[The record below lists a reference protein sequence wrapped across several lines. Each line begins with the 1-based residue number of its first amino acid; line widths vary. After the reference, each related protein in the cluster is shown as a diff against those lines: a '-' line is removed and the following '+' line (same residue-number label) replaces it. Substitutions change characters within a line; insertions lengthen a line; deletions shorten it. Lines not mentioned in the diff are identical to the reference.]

1 MLSDIKKTED
11 LSQNIPNWSRVL
23 LYWDRYTSPFRL
35 SPKDVENYSLILKR
49 LKKKKS
55 ILLLGST
62 PEIREILAKQD
73 SFIMIADSSFR
84 MISGMLVFGPLINES
99 KETWVRASWMDLD
112 KFLKNNYFD
121 VIVGDLFLRNID
133 LELQNKCLRKISKLL
148 KKDGYLITRVHSL
161 NEKLINLSSTEI
173 IKLVFEE
180 YKHKRI
186 KEELIEDLIA
196 SRLFDKNTDFG
207 SKKVNKKAFL
217 NDIKKYKKSARN
229 KKEKSVLNNILEKW
243 DGERTW
249 VQRTSKEI
257 DKLLSR
263 YFIIHDIK
271 TVDDYEDSKFYPIY
285 ILKNSRNKK

>member
-1 MLSDIKKTED
+1 MPSDIKKIED
-11 LSQNIPNWSRVL
+11 LSQNKPNWSRVL
-23 LYWDRYTSPFRL
+23 LQWDRYTSPFRP

-62 PEIREILAKQD
+62 SEIREILAKQD
-73 SFIMIADSSFR
+73 SLIMIADSSFR

-99 KETWVRASWMDLD
+99 KETWVRADWMDLD

-121 VIVGDLFLRNID
+121 VIAGDLFLRNID
-133 LELQNKCLRKISKLL
+133 FELQDKCLRKISKLL
-148 KKDGYLITRVHSL
+148 KKDGYLVTRIHLL
-161 NEKLINLSSTEI
+161 NEELINLSSTEI
-173 IKLVFEE
+173 IKSVFEE
-180 YKHKRI
+180 YRYKRI
-186 KEELIEDLIA
+186 KTELIEDLIA

-217 NDIKKYKKSARN
+217 NDIKRYKKSTRN
-229 KKEKSVLNNILEKW
+229 KKEKLVLNNVLEKW

-257 DKLLSR
+257 DKLLSK
-263 YFIIHDIK
+263 YFIICDIK
-271 TVDDYEDSKFYPIY
+271 IADDYGDSKFYPIY
-285 ILKNSRNKK
+285 VFKNK

>member
-35 SPKDVENYSLILKR
+35 SPKDVENYSLTLKR

-62 PEIREILAKQD
+62 SEIREILAGFD
-73 SFIMIADSSFR
+73 IFVVIADSSFR

-99 KETWVRASWMDLD
+99 KETWVRADWMDLD

-121 VIVGDLFLRNID
+121 IIVGDLFLRNID
-133 LELQNKCLRKISKLL
+133 FELQNKCLRKISKLL

-173 IKLVFEE
+173 IKSVFEE
-180 YKHKRI
+180 YRYKRI
-186 KEELIEDLIA
+186 KTELIEDLIA
-196 SRLFDKNTDFG
+196 SRLFDKNTDLG

-217 NDIKKYKKSARN
+217 NDIKRYKKSTRN

-271 TVDDYEDSKFYPIY
+271 TVDDYRDSKFYPIY